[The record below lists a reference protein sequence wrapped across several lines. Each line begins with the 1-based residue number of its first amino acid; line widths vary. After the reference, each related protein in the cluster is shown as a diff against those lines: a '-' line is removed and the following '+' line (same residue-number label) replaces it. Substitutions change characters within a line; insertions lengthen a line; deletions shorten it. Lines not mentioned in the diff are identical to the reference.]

1 LSGVPQVNLTEVKE
15 LLAKIAAVDNRDL
28 SEITAKAWYE
38 VVGSLSYTVA
48 DKALILARQDPRINW
63 LEPKH
68 ILEKS
73 RDAISQLN
81 REEALNQEPEETSWK
96 PVDKPSNYDEM
107 VTFYRELYKVAPW
120 DPYTR
125 TGSYTAGSNYSRPR
139 QIKILVSEAEL
150 QSRIQQSADKVG
162 WTVPV
167 ARWD

>member
-1 LSGVPQVNLTEVKE
+1 MNLTEVKE

-38 VVGSLSYTVA
+38 VIGSLSYTVA
-48 DKALILARQDPRINW
+48 DKALVLARQDPKINW

-73 RDAISQLN
+73 RDAIVQLN
-81 REEALNQEPEETSWK
+81 RQEALDQEPEESGWQ
-96 PVDKPSNYDEM
+96 PCDKPSNFEEM

-120 DPYTR
+120 DAYTK
-125 TGSYTAGSNYSRPR
+125 TGSYTAGSTHTRPR
-139 QIKILVSEAEL
+139 QISRLVSEAEL

-167 ARWD
+167 AQWN